1 MRSVRVRVLVRAQTH
16 GCPLS
21 VGMLLVCVHDFFCC
35 YLVRRS
41 PPAVFVCVL
50 NAL

>member
-21 VGMLLVCVHDFFCC
+21 VGMLLVCVHDFF
-35 YLVRRS
+35 
-41 PPAVFVCVL
+41 FVIWFGEARLLCLCVC
-50 NAL
+50 